1 MFLLFLIYQKC
12 QKSFFT
18 IVYIIYTTQSISK
31 SSIEIKI
38 NLNFY
43 FHTFWWCLTFWWWR
57 FYDDLLR
64 HHKEVWKQNFSLIF
78 SLRPGWDG
86 KG

>member
-43 FHTFWWCLTFWWWR
+43 FHTFWWWR
-57 FYDDLLR
+57 FYDDL
-64 HHKEVWKQNFSLIF
+64 
-78 SLRPGWDG
+78 
-86 KG
+86 

>member
-1 MFLLFLIYQKC
+1 MFLLFLIYQKY

-43 FHTFWWCLTFWWWR
+43 FHTFWWCLKR
-57 FYDDLLR
+57 FYEDLLR
-64 HHKEVWKQNFSLIF
+64 HHKEVWK
-78 SLRPGWDG
+78 
-86 KG
+86 